1 MKKLFLLKPD
11 FQDVNRNPE
20 SNYFCPN
27 CAIIEGILSYY
38 PQLKDDIEV
47 TRVDF
52 PRPRPAIVELIG
64 EENQSCPVLVKE
76 DGSFINETKD
86 IIRYLVDTYHIA
98 KPH

>member
-11 FQDVNRNPE
+11 FKDEKRNPE
-20 SNYFCPN
+20 SIYFCPN
-27 CAIIEGILSYY
+27 CGLIEGILFYY
-38 PQLKDDIEV
+38 PRLLDDLEV
-47 TRVDF
+47 HHVDF
-52 PRPRPAIVELIG
+52 KRPRPAIVELIG
-64 EENQSCPVLVKE
+64 EENQSCPVLVHE

>member
-11 FQDVNRNPE
+11 FKDANRNPE
-20 SNYFCPN
+20 STYFCPD
-27 CAIIEGILSYY
+27 CAVIEGILSYY
-38 PQLKDDIEV
+38 PQLKQEMDVI
-47 TRVDF
+47 RVDF
-52 PRPRPAIVELIG
+52 QRPRPAIVQLIG

>member
-11 FQDVNRNPE
+11 FKDANRNPE
-20 SNYFCPN
+20 SIYFCPN
-27 CAIIEGILSYY
+27 CGLIEGILSYY
-38 PQLKDDIEV
+38 PRLKEDIEV
-47 TRVDF
+47 HHVDF

-64 EENQSCPVLVKE
+64 EENQSCPVLILE